1 MDKESIIND
10 FTVRNLQDAS
20 CEAIE
25 KEGWVI
31 AILANMAQAATE
43 GHMDGVIF
51 VKDHA
56 ELADMKNVRKLCYYL
71 RHKGLFAMPDRNKD
85 DELQI
90 NVSWDWNC
98 DKQKAIDFAEALGD
112 QLIVA
117 MEGLTSD
124 VEDIKEVMGHYFMAK
139 LKGNHSD
146 FRKAIDVVQS
156 HLSEEIP
163 EE

>member
-20 CEAIE
+20 CEAIK

-43 GHMDGVIF
+43 GHMDGVII
-51 VKDHA
+51 VKDHEA
-56 ELADMKNVRKLCYYL
+56 LKDANNITKLCFFF
-71 RHKGLFAMPDRNKD
+71 RQKGFFVMVNHN
-85 DELQI
+85 DENGQFI
-90 NVSWDWNC
+90 KVSWDWNA
-98 DKQKAIDFAEALGD
+98 DKQRAIDIAEAIGD
-112 QLIVA
+112 QLLLAV
-117 MEGLTSD
+117 EGITGD

-163 EE
+163 EQ

>member
-1 MDKESIIND
+1 MEEN
-10 FTVRNLQDAS
+10 FLNFCAQQLQQAT
-20 CEAIE
+20 CEAIV
-25 KEGWVI
+25 KEDWI
-31 AILANMAQAATE
+31 KPILGNMTKAATE

-51 VKDHA
+51 VKDHEA
-56 ELADMKNVRKLCYYL
+56 LKDANNITKLCFFF
-71 RHKGLFAMPDRNKD
+71 RQKGFFVMVNHN
-85 DELQI
+85 DENGQFI
-90 NVSWDWNC
+90 NVSWDWNA
-98 DKQKAIDFAEALGD
+98 DKQRAIDLAEAIGD
-112 QLIVA
+112 QLLLAV
-117 MEGLTSD
+117 EGITSD

>member
-1 MDKESIIND
+1 MEEN
-10 FTVRNLQDAS
+10 FLNFCAQELQRAT
-20 CEAIE
+20 CEAIV
-25 KEGWVI
+25 KEDWI
-31 AILANMAQAATE
+31 KPILGNMTKAATE

-51 VKDHA
+51 VKDHEA
-56 ELADMKNVRKLCYYL
+56 LKDANNITKLCFFF
-71 RHKGLFAMPDRNKD
+71 RQKGFFVMVNHN
-85 DELQI
+85 DENGQFI
-90 NVSWDWNC
+90 NVSWDWNA
-98 DKQKAIDFAEALGD
+98 DKQRAIDLAEAIGD
-112 QLIVA
+112 QLLLAI
-117 MEGLTSD
+117 EGITSD

>member
-20 CEAIE
+20 CEAIK

-31 AILANMAQAATE
+31 AILANMAQAATD

-51 VKDHA
+51 VKDHEA
-56 ELADMKNVRKLCYYL
+56 LKDANNITKLCFFF
-71 RHKGLFAMPDRNKD
+71 RQKGFFVMVNHN
-85 DELQI
+85 DENGQFI
-90 NVSWDWNC
+90 KVSWDWNA
-98 DKQKAIDFAEALGD
+98 DKQRAIDIAEAIGD
-112 QLIVA
+112 QLLLAV
-117 MEGLTSD
+117 EGITGD
-124 VEDIKEVMGHYFMAK
+124 VEDIKEIMGHYFMAK

-146 FRKAIDVVQS
+146 FRKAIEVVQS
-156 HLSEEIP
+156 RLSEEIP

>member
-20 CEAIE
+20 CEAIK

-51 VKDHA
+51 VKDHEA
-56 ELADMKNVRKLCYYL
+56 LKDANNITKLCFFF
-71 RHKGLFAMPDRNKD
+71 RQKGFFVMVNHN
-85 DELQI
+85 DENGQFI
-90 NVSWDWNC
+90 KVSWDWNA
-98 DKQKAIDFAEALGD
+98 DKQRAIDIAEAIGD
-112 QLIVA
+112 QLLLAV
-117 MEGLTSD
+117 EGITGD

-163 EE
+163 EQ

>member
-51 VKDHA
+51 VKDHEA
-56 ELADMKNVRKLCYYL
+56 LKDANNITKLCFFF
-71 RHKGLFAMPDRNKD
+71 RQKGFFVMVNHN
-85 DELQI
+85 DENGQFI
-90 NVSWDWNC
+90 NVSWDWNA
-98 DKQKAIDFAEALGD
+98 DKQRAIDLAEAIGD
-112 QLIVA
+112 QLLLAI
-117 MEGLTSD
+117 EGITSD

>member
-1 MDKESIIND
+1 MEENFLNFSAQE
-10 FTVRNLQDAS
+10 LQRAT
-20 CEAIE
+20 CEAIVRE
-25 KEGWVI
+25 DWIKP
-31 AILANMAQAATE
+31 ILGNMKKAATE

-51 VKDHA
+51 VKDHEA
-56 ELADMKNVRKLCYYL
+56 LKDANNITKLCFFF
-71 RHKGLFAMPDRNKD
+71 RQKGFFVMVNHN
-85 DELQI
+85 DESGQFI
-90 NVSWDWNC
+90 NVSWDWNA
-98 DKQKAIDFAEALGD
+98 DKQRAIDLAEAIGD
-112 QLIVA
+112 QLLLAI
-117 MEGLTSD
+117 EGITSD

>member
-1 MDKESIIND
+1 MEEN
-10 FTVRNLQDAS
+10 FLNFCAQELQRTT
-20 CEAIE
+20 CEAIV
-25 KEGWVI
+25 KEDWI
-31 AILANMAQAATE
+31 KPILGNMTKAATE

-51 VKDHA
+51 VKDHEA
-56 ELADMKNVRKLCYYL
+56 LKDANNITKLCFFF
-71 RHKGLFAMPDRNKD
+71 RQKGFFVMVNHN
-85 DELQI
+85 DENGQFI
-90 NVSWDWNC
+90 NVSWDWNA
-98 DKQKAIDFAEALGD
+98 DKQRAIDLAEAIGD
-112 QLIVA
+112 QLLLAV
-117 MEGLTSD
+117 EGITSD

>member
-1 MDKESIIND
+1 MEEN
-10 FTVRNLQDAS
+10 FLNFCAQELQRAT
-20 CEAIE
+20 CEAIV
-25 KEGWVI
+25 KEDWI
-31 AILANMAQAATE
+31 KPILGNMTKAATE

-51 VKDHA
+51 VKEHEALKDA
-56 ELADMKNVRKLCYYL
+56 NNITKLCFFF
-71 RHKGLFAMPDRNKD
+71 RQKGFFVMVNHN
-85 DELQI
+85 DENGQFI
-90 NVSWDWNC
+90 NVSWDWNA
-98 DKQKAIDFAEALGD
+98 DKQRAIDLAEAIGD
-112 QLIVA
+112 QLLLAI
-117 MEGLTSD
+117 EGITSD

>member
-20 CEAIE
+20 CKAIE

-51 VKDHA
+51 VKDHEA
-56 ELADMKNVRKLCYYL
+56 LKDANNITKLCFFF
-71 RHKGLFAMPDRNKD
+71 RQKGFFVMVNHN
-85 DELQI
+85 DENGQFI
-90 NVSWDWNC
+90 KVSWDWNA
-98 DKQKAIDFAEALGD
+98 DKQRAIDIAEAIGD
-112 QLIVA
+112 QLLLAV
-117 MEGLTSD
+117 EGITSD
-124 VEDIKEVMGHYFMAK
+124 VEDIKEIMGHYFMAK

-146 FRKAIDVVQS
+146 FRKAIEVVQS
-156 HLSEEIP
+156 RLSEEIP

>member
-10 FTVRNLQDAS
+10 FTVKNLQDAS

-51 VKDHA
+51 VKDHEA
-56 ELADMKNVRKLCYYL
+56 LKDANNITKLCFFF
-71 RHKGLFAMPDRNKD
+71 RQKGFFVMVNHN
-85 DELQI
+85 DENGQFI
-90 NVSWDWNC
+90 NVSWDWNA
-98 DKQKAIDFAEALGD
+98 DKQRAIDLAEAIGD
-112 QLIVA
+112 QLLLAV
-117 MEGLTSD
+117 EGITSD

>member
-1 MDKESIIND
+1 MEEN
-10 FTVRNLQDAS
+10 FLNFCAQGLQQAT
-20 CEAIE
+20 CEAIAR
-25 KEGWVI
+25 EGWI
-31 AILANMAQAATE
+31 KPILCNMTKAAIE

-51 VKDHA
+51 VKDHEA
-56 ELADMKNVRKLCYYL
+56 LKDANNITKLCFFF
-71 RHKGLFAMPDRNKD
+71 RQKGFFVMVNHNN
-85 DELQI
+85 ENGQFI
-90 NVSWDWNC
+90 NVSWDWNA
-98 DKQKAIDFAEALGD
+98 DKQRAIDLAEAIGD
-112 QLIVA
+112 QLMLAI
-117 MEGLTSD
+117 EDITSD